1 MPRTLLTAAM
11 ALLAMPAL
19 AAEPNMG
26 GYVGTLIL
34 GQDHELYAP
43 TSGKHLDQPLTVSI
57 GARAGLSLT
66 QWFDIEGELEIGA
79 WPVEGGTA
87 TIAGMRVGPRFIA
100 ADILGQGRDIH
111 LTTGVGNLTV
121 MAPNSLTGTDVDFA
135 AHIGPGVSVD
145 VGKRISLR
153 GDYRA
158 LITSHEG
165 SSPLPSVQSLI
176 TLGASVRL
184 GAAGTSDMPEA
195 CPGGFAVEGHCV
207 GIDPVPEPVPVPV
220 AVVEEVVIPPPVVV
234 EVPPPIEPEI
244 HEEIAAIADK
254 ILFETGSWELHPA
267 SLTHIEELAGL
278 LNDYPGLSQVR
289 VEGHTDSSGAA
300 STNQRISQSR
310 VDEVARVLISFGV
323 DEQLVRSEGFGETR
337 PVADNTTA
345 AGRAENRRVE
355 IHAE

>member
-1 MPRTLLTAAM
+1 M

-19 AAEPNMG
+19 AAEPNVG

-43 TSGKHLDQPLTVSI
+43 MSGKHLDQPLTVSI
-57 GARAGLSLT
+57 GGRAGLSLT

-111 LTTGVGNLTV
+111 LTAGVGNLTV

-135 AHIGPGVSVD
+135 AHIGPGVSID

-165 SSPLPSVQSLI
+165 ASPLPSVQSLI
-176 TLGASVRL
+176 TLGASMRL
-184 GAAGTSDMPEA
+184 GAVGTSDVPEG
-195 CPGGFAVEGHCV
+195 CPGGFAVDGHCV
-207 GIDPVPEPVPVPV
+207 GIDPMPEPVETVE
-220 AVVEEVVIPPPVVV
+220 VVEEVVIVPPVVV
-234 EVPPPIEPEI
+234 EPPPPIEPEI
-244 HEEIAAIADK
+244 HPEIAVIADT
-254 ILFETGSWELHPA
+254 ILFDTDSWGLPPD
-267 SLTHIEELAGL
+267 SLTQIEQLAGV
-278 LNDYPGLSQVR
+278 LNNYPGLSQVR
-289 VEGHTDSSGAA
+289 VEGHTDDTGTA

-310 VDEVARVLISFGV
+310 VDEVARMLISFGV
-323 DEQLVRSEGFGETR
+323 DEELITAEGFGEAS
-337 PVADNTTA
+337 PVADNTTV